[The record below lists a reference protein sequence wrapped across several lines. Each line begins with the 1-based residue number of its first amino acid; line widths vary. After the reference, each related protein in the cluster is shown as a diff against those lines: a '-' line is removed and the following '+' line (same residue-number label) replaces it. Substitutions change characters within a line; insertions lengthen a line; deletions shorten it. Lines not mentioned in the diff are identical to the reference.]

1 MKISIEQG
9 SMKVSIEVDEV
20 DFTLDELLEY
30 FKSAALALTYQEESW
45 KDAILTMAK
54 QYREEEE
61 GYDDEHTDNIPEGLP
76 DPIHVSSEY
85 C

>member
-1 MKISIEQG
+1 MKISIEHSG
-9 SMKVSIEVDEV
+9 MKVSIEAEEV

-30 FKSAALALTYQEESW
+30 FKSAALALTYQEQSW
-45 KDAILTMAK
+45 KDAILAMAE

-61 GYDDEHTDNIPEGLP
+61 GYDDEYTDNVPEELP
-76 DPIHVSSEY
+76 EPIHVRSEY

>member
-1 MKISIEQG
+1 MKINVEHSG
-9 SMKVSIEVDEV
+9 MKVSIEAEEV

-45 KDAILTMAK
+45 KDAILAMAE
-54 QYREEEE
+54 QYREEYLEDGYTDYNTPEE
-61 GYDDEHTDNIPEGLP
+61 LSKSINLGGED
-76 DPIHVSSEY
+76 

>member
-1 MKISIEQG
+1 MKINVEQG
-9 SMKVSIEVDEV
+9 GMKVSIEAEEI

-45 KDAILTMAK
+45 KDAILTMAE

-61 GYDDEHTDNIPEGLP
+61 GYDEYTDYVSEKLPE
-76 DPIHVSSEY
+76 PIHVRSET

>member
-1 MKISIEQG
+1 MKISIEHSG
-9 SMKVSIEVDEV
+9 MKVSIEAEEI

-45 KDAILTMAK
+45 KDAILTMAE

-61 GYDDEHTDNIPEGLP
+61 GYDEYTDNVSERLPE
-76 DPIHVSSEY
+76 PIHVRSEA